1 MFEPQ
6 IVESN
11 NANVQGLST
20 LAEAPSSNQ
29 SKESIFELPHQP
41 KEVLKPKI
49 WSRRHIS
56 KDQHF

>member
-41 KEVLKPKI
+41 KEVLKPNLLSI
-49 WSRRHIS
+49 
-56 KDQHF
+56 